1 MKTLFFIAGF
11 WLVLSNFFALSQ
23 SAAYTDSE
31 HAFNSHERNRH
42 KHKIL
47 QQQQTANDQPMLLH
61 TYQKVN
67 CSSCSVTDKELF
79 TKFYKDELKKSILK
93 FLKMERA
100 PNVSVEDLPSHLV
113 NHFKKLYDEDDL
125 QAATTANN
133 AGSMMMSDQASEEDE
148 EDSKSFKTN
157 LVHVFS
163 KNPSDSLPSKITNGR
178 NVQFFNLDMPL
189 LKKKEILNATMYVHL
204 PRAPKHGDANVWIDT
219 HVLSINTLGDAV
231 SKRNGT
237 THAELDPNYGG
248 WVQINVTQLVRHW
261 IEHRNKNFGVELKV
275 KTSGDNSIEIPT
287 PTNSLETRG
296 NTNSYIVLVVK
307 DTSIERTA
315 RSTHKMCNDDVEG
328 CCMSPLDVDFQR
340 DYDWKFII
348 HPTSFHPN
356 FCEGDCSLGKMA
368 PENTYAHILQQ
379 SGYKPC
385 CSPEKMRSLKMLY
398 MDEEQR
404 VFQGVLPKMI
414 VERCKC
420 G

>member
-1 MKTLFFIAGF
+1 MSSSPLMK
-11 WLVLSNFFALSQ
+11 
-23 SAAYTDSE
+23 Y
-31 HAFNSHERNRH
+31 
-42 KHKIL
+42 
-47 QQQQTANDQPMLLH
+47 
-61 TYQKVN
+61 
-67 CSSCSVTDKELF
+67 
-79 TKFYKDELKKSILK
+79 KF
-93 FLKMERA
+93 
-100 PNVSVEDLPSHLV
+100 
-113 NHFKKLYDEDDL
+113 
-125 QAATTANN
+125 
-133 AGSMMMSDQASEEDE
+133 
-148 EDSKSFKTN
+148 
-157 LVHVFS
+157 VFS
-163 KNPSDSLPSKITNGR
+163 ASDSLPSKITNGR

-204 PRAPKHGDANVWIDT
+204 PRAPKHGDVNVWIDT

-287 PTNSLETRG
+287 PTNSLETSG
-296 NTNSYIVLVVK
+296 NTVRNLKFSDFFSLNCLIFQNSYIVLVVK

-368 PENTYAHILQQ
+368 PGNSQ
-379 SGYKPC
+379 
-385 CSPEKMRSLKMLY
+385 
-398 MDEEQR
+398 
-404 VFQGVLPKMI
+404 F
-414 VERCKC
+414 
-420 G
+420 